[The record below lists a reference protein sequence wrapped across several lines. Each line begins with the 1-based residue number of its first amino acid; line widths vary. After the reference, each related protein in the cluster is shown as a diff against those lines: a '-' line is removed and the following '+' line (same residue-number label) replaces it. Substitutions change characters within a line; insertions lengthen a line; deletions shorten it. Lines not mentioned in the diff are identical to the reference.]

1 VRAGDYSRPDTLPAA
16 LAGVDVLLLISGNE
30 LGQRVA
36 QHGAVV
42 EAAKAAGVRRIVY
55 TSVLRADVS
64 PLALAPEHKA
74 TEELVRASGLPF
86 TILRN
91 GWYTENYT
99 RQLPDYLA
107 RGVIVGAAGDGR
119 VGMAA
124 RADFAEAAAA
134 VLTSDGHDGAHYE
147 LAGPGIT
154 LSELA
159 AVVTKVSGTEVG
171 YSDVG
176 VAELV
181 AILTGA
187 GLDEATAAFVAGLD
201 EGIARGEL
209 DSDGI
214 ELARLLGRP
223 ATPVAETVR
232 AAAVSA

>member
-1 VRAGDYSRPDTLPAA
+1 V
-16 LAGVDVLLLISGNE
+16 
-30 LGQRVA
+30 
-36 QHGAVV
+36 
-42 EAAKAAGVRRIVY
+42 
-55 TSVLRADVS
+55 
-64 PLALAPEHKA
+64 
-74 TEELVRASGLPF
+74 
-86 TILRN
+86 
-91 GWYTENYT
+91 
-99 RQLPDYLA
+99 
-107 RGVIVGAAGDGR
+107 
-119 VGMAA
+119 
-124 RADFAEAAAA
+124 DFAEAAAA

-209 DSDGI
+209 DSDGA

-232 AAAVSA
+232 AAVVSA